1 MHELFVST
9 TDALWAELDSEKNIN
24 SFRRDLQTTYI
35 KLLEVIIIN
44 QDSSIPNDAKILSRA
59 SLKSILKKVYNSLS
73 SINIDNYTKAH
84 LENSAEYIESILDA
98 KITLN

>member
-59 SLKSILKKVYNSLS
+59 SLKSILKK
-73 SINIDNYTKAH
+73 YTIH
-84 LENSAEYIESILDA
+84 
-98 KITLN
+98 